1 MTRKVTVPARMSRA
15 GLVSTRAAPGDAEGD
30 DRRVVLTF
38 SSEEPVLRY
47 FGWEVLGHGEAE
59 CDLAR
64 LQSGNAPLLLDHYE
78 NLDSQVGVVEKAEIS
93 EGRGT
98 AVVRFGRSAKAEEI
112 LARVRD
118 GEISNTSVGYRITS
132 LVQIGHRDGE
142 PVYRARWQPSEISLV
157 SVPAD
162 TSVGIGRSE
171 DSTTTKTFTLE
182 TESSMTPEEIAAA
195 EAATRAAE
203 AAAAAAQTRAN
214 PGTVPAAP
222 QGTDGLAA
230 ERARV
235 REIRAAGSQFNLPT
249 EMVDSALNDGTT
261 VAAFQRKVLDHIG
274 SDTSTATRQRQ
285 TTIGLTDKEVGRF
298 SLMRALRF
306 LANPTDASARKAAA
320 FEIEVSEA
328 AQTTLKRSAQGILV
342 PADILD
348 AQGFA
353 RSQTVGTAAAGGNLV
368 GTTHL
373 ESSFIEMLRKRSA
386 LSQLGVRTLT
396 GLSGNVDIPRQT
408 GGATAYWVGESQD
421 PTTSGLTFDKV
432 SMTPH
437 TLAAQVPISRKAL
450 IQTSPGIEAL
460 VRDDLIRTMA
470 LAMDHCGINGNAD
483 TDAPDGLL
491 DIAGINVVDTGTA
504 ITTGTGLQDFL
515 IDLESAIYANDADVM
530 DMKYLFNATVRGLI
544 KKLKDADGRP
554 LNVMVDGQING
565 YGSVM
570 SNNAPAA
577 NVLFGNWSDFIIGM
591 WSGLDLTVDNAALA
605 ASGGVVLRAFQDVD
619 FAVRHAKSFA
629 RAYDAP

>member
-1 MTRKVTVPARMSRA
+1 MTRKVTVPARLSRA

-78 NLDSQVGVVEKAEIS
+78 SLDSQVGVVEKAEIS

-98 AVVRFGRSAKAEEI
+98 AVVRFGRSAKADEI

-162 TSVGIGRSE
+162 TSVGIGRSD

-195 EAATRAAE
+195 EAATRAAAE
-203 AAAAAAQTRAN
+203 AAAAQTRTN
-214 PGTVPAAP
+214 PAQPHNPAA
-222 QGTDGLAA
+222 DLSA
-230 ERARV
+230 ERNRV

-249 EMVDSALNDGTT
+249 EMVDSALNDGTP

-298 SLMRALRF
+298 SLIRALRF
-306 LANPTDASARKAAA
+306 LANPTDSAARKAAA

-328 AQTTLKRSAQGILV
+328 AQSTLKRSAQGILV

-373 ESSFIEMLRKRSA
+373 ESSFIELLRKRSA

-408 GGATAYWVGESQD
+408 GGATAYWVGESAD
-421 PTTSGLTFDKV
+421 PTSSGLTFDKV
-432 SMTPH
+432 AMTPH
-437 TLAAQVPISRKAL
+437 TLAAQVPISRRAL

-483 TDAPDGLL
+483 VDAPDGLL

-515 IDLESAIYANDADVM
+515 IDLESAIYSNDADVA

-577 NVLFGNWSDFIIGM
+577 NALFGNWSDFIIGM